1 MKVLKVDVRVGDSV
15 SFDKGRVSVTLLEK
29 SGQRA
34 RLEIKSEPDVVI
46 DLPRQSSAAQ
56 QAQKGIS
63 QPTKMLV

>member
-34 RLEIKSEPDVVI
+34 RLEIKSESDVII
-46 DLPRQSSAAQ
+46 DLPYRGSPAQ

>member
-1 MKVLKVDVRVGDSV
+1 MKVLKVDVRVGDTV
-15 SFDKGRVSVTLLEK
+15 SFDNARVSVTLLEK

-46 DLPRQSSAAQ
+46 DLPRQHSAAQ

-63 QPTKMLV
+63 QPVKMLV